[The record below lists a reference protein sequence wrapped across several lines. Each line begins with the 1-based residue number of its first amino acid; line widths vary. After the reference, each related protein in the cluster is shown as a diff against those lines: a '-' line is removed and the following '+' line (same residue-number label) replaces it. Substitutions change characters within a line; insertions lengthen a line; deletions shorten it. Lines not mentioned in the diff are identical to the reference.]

1 MSKQKEIKEK
11 IDKLNYYNKLYD
23 EGRPAISDKEY
34 DALYFELKALEEETG
49 IIYPNSPTQSIL
61 YEVVNGLEKVE
72 HNHDMLSLDK
82 TKDFNKIKQF
92 IGDNSFVAM
101 EKMDGLT
108 VSLTYVDGI
117 LKRAESRGDGHR
129 GELILA
135 NARVVNSIPQSIP
148 IKDEVIVDGE
158 MISTYEDFEKFNQDY
173 KNPRNFASGSIRL
186 LDSSECAKRH
196 LTFVA
201 WDYINC
207 KEELFSTR
215 LELLSQMGFIVVP
228 YEVDNWDC
236 VETLKMKAEENS
248 YPIDGL
254 VFKFNN
260 IEYGLSKGKTAHHAN
275 NAIAMKFYDEIYP
288 TTLKDIEWGCGRGD
302 IITPVAIFDTIE
314 FDTEVSR
321 ASLHNLSII
330 NSIFGDDGPRS
341 GQTIYVSKRNM
352 IIPCVESADPY
363 PEGEKIEIPSIC
375 PCCGSATAREADN
388 ESEFLICPNSQCP
401 GKIINRIDYF
411 AGKKGLDIKGLS
423 EATIEKLIEWGWL
436 NSCAD
441 IFTLN
446 SYRNE
451 WIKKPGFGL
460 KSVDNILAAI
470 EKSENCTLDKFICA
484 LGIPLIGATASK
496 QLAKVFKNWNI
507 FIEAVENG
515 YKFYQIAGFGREMSQ
530 AITTFDFA
538 EARFIAHNFIIF
550 KENKDEKT
558 SLLEGKV
565 YAITGKLYEMT
576 REQLKDKI
584 EQLGGKVTSAVSK
597 KTTALICNEE
607 ETTSTKAV
615 KAKELGIPII
625 TEKYFFTQLEN

>member
-1 MSKQKEIKEK
+1 M
-11 IDKLNYYNKLYD
+11 
-23 EGRPAISDKEY
+23 
-34 DALYFELKALEEETG
+34 
-49 IIYPNSPTQSIL
+49 YPDSPTQSIS
-61 YEVVNGLEKVE
+61 YEVVTKLEKVG

-82 TKDFNKIKQF
+82 TKDLNKIKQF

-108 VSLTYVDGI
+108 ISLTYIDGV
-117 LKRAESRGDGHR
+117 LKRAETRGNGHQ
-129 GELILA
+129 GELILS
-135 NARVVNSIPQSIP
+135 NAKVINSIPQFIP

-158 MISTYEDFEKFNQDY
+158 MISTYENFEKFNQDY

-186 LDSSECAKRH
+186 LDSKECAKRH

-215 LELLSQMGFIVVP
+215 LELLAQMGFIVVP
-228 YEVDNWDC
+228 YEIDNWNC
-236 VETLKMKAEENS
+236 VETLKEKAEENS

-260 IEYGLSKGKTAHHAN
+260 IEYGFSKGKTAHHAN
-275 NAIAMKFYDEIYP
+275 NAIALKFYDEIYP
-288 TTLKDIEWGCGRGD
+288 TTLRDIEWGAGRGD
-302 IITPVAIFDTIE
+302 TINPVAIFDMVE
-314 FDTEVSR
+314 FDADVSR

-330 NSIFGDDGPRS
+330 NSIFGEDGPRR
-341 GQTIYVSKRNM
+341 GQTIYISKRNM

-375 PCCGSATAREADN
+375 PCCGNATARKADN
-388 ESEFLICPNSQCP
+388 ESEFLVCTNPQCP
-401 GKIINRIDYF
+401 GKVINRIDYF
-411 AGKKGLDIKGLS
+411 AGKKGLDIKGMS

-451 WIKKPGFGL
+451 WIKKPGFGP
-460 KSVDNILAAI
+460 KSVDNILSAI
-470 EKSENCTLDKFICA
+470 EISEVCPLDKFICA

-496 QLAKVFKNWNI
+496 QLAKVFKNWNT

-530 AITTFDFA
+530 AIITFDFT
-538 EARFIAHNFIIF
+538 EARFIAHNFITF
-550 KENKDEKT
+550 KEDKNEKS
-558 SLLEGKV
+558 SLLEGKTYV
-565 YAITGKLYEMT
+565 ITGKLQVMT
-576 REQLKDKI
+576 REQMKDKI
-584 EQLGGKVTSAVSK
+584 EQLGGKVASAVSK
-597 KTTALICNEE
+597 KTTALICNEDDA
-607 ETTSTKAV
+607 TSTKAV
-615 KAKELGIPII
+615 KARELGIPII
-625 TEKYFFTQLEN
+625 TEKYFFAQLEN